1 MKLKHWLCLAL
12 ALVAM
17 LALTLPGCALAEEEE
32 IVITGPFE
40 IEQTEV
46 EFPSRDVTLTGI
58 LTVPKGESEKYPMAI
73 LTHGFLGNTS
83 DTDNLGEYLGKHG
96 IAALQINLMGSGT
109 SGGEYVNS
117 DFNTQPED
125 ILNAL
130 AYVKTLDV
138 TDTNNLFLVGKSQGG
153 FDSGLAALQCEDEI
167 NAICLWFPAFCIPDD
182 FRAGKVMFQPFDV
195 NDVPESV
202 EMFPGYA
209 VGKGMIE
216 QAMAMNIEEIF
227 PKFGKD
233 VLIIHGEDDEIVN
246 VSYVQKM
253 APLYPHATLT
263 ILPDGGH
270 GFQGQNELDALAY
283 TYAFIMNHVVE

>member
-1 MKLKHWLCLAL
+1 MDLRVWLCLVCAL
-12 ALVAM
+12 AL
-17 LALTLPGCALAEEEE
+17 LALTLPGFALAEEL
-32 IVITGPFE
+32 VITGPYE

-58 LTVPKGESEKYPMAI
+58 LTVPQGEQEKYPMAI

-83 DTDNLGEYLGKHG
+83 DTDNLGQYLGRHG

-109 SGGEYVNS
+109 SGGKYVDS

-130 AYVKTLDV
+130 AYAKGLDV

-153 FDSGLAALQCEDEI
+153 FDSALAALQCEDEI

-209 VGKGMIE
+209 VGRGMIE
-216 QAMAMNIEEIF
+216 QAMAMDIEEVF

-233 VLIIHGEDDEIVN
+233 VLIIHGEDDDVVN
-246 VSYVQKM
+246 VSYAQKM

-283 TYAFIMNHVVE
+283 TYAFIMNHIAQ